1 VHEEVERM
9 PFSQSLFKGELT
21 DTQSIAY
28 MVNQWFIFQAM
39 EHNIF
44 RHLPHSSLP
53 RCDKISDCVRELGGK
68 IDGDLM
74 TQGTAKYINYI
85 VGCEDDKDKWNSHV
99 YLNYMAMLMGGQI
112 ISENNPEMEWMWHF
126 SDRTT
131 AIKSIRKLKVDWDQV
146 YQGFVYHGEMLK
158 ELEDVE

>member
-1 VHEEVERM
+1 MHEKVERM

-99 YLNYMAMLMGGQI
+99 YLNYMAMLMGGLNVQWFI
-112 ISENNPEMEWMWHF
+112 VGGTQYWVNYRAKKINVIHILLFQS
-126 SDRTT
+126 
-131 AIKSIRKLKVDWDQV
+131 
-146 YQGFVYHGEMLK
+146 
-158 ELEDVE
+158 